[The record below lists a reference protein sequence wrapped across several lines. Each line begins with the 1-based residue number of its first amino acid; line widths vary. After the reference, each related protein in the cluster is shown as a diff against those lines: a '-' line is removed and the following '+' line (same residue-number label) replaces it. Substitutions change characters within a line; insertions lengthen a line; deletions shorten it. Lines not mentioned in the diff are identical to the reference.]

1 VIDGGNRPAHP
12 DLLVVGVRR
21 SDQGNGHDERHG
33 GKKAFHEVLRFD
45 AGRIGRAAAAGALL
59 AILAAF
65 TLTTTSAAAQSFP
78 GISIST
84 PGPNAA
90 AALDTLY
97 ASAPVVIDG
106 VTLFRIVVPSTGNAQ
121 QSIAVRSN
129 TVSLAID
136 QALAETE
143 HDGGT
148 RTIYDPATTQIQ
160 IAKLNGQ
167 IVLQLVDE
175 HHRDGLTLVTVTT
188 ADADYRRVS
197 VDVLAQQWQSILE
210 GAIVHALDI
219 RQPDIQERN
228 ANRVLR
234 VVGGL
239 IAITIGVFFLSA
251 FLSRRITAAGEAL
264 AARNAELEAAR
275 SEKAATAPDTPA
287 GESDQRTILGL
298 LVLRIDPQK
307 KLTLLRALRFIA
319 IGLGVLAWF
328 VAIAW
333 GLLQFPQTAPSGH
346 VFLHNGLSV
355 AVIWIGALL
364 LDRVL
369 TIMVDRLPTLWEL
382 RAFGTA
388 EDQQRQLLRA
398 PTIARA
404 LAGFKSFV
412 LFFVA
417 LLATMTQLGIPVGSV
432 VTIGGVAAIAV
443 SLAAQNLI
451 RDVVSGFL
459 VLIEDQFV
467 VGDFVT
473 INGNRGS
480 VERLTLRMVQIR
492 DATGSLVTVSHS
504 AATQVINH
512 SRNWSRVDYE
522 ISVDPASNVGFAISL
537 LRQQIA
543 DLESDP
549 EWKDAIVEPA
559 EWIGID
565 NISRDGAVVRARIK
579 TAPLR
584 QFALRRELNARVMK
598 AFSSAKI
605 VFGAPVPPPGP

>member
-1 VIDGGNRPAHP
+1 MQSS
-12 DLLVVGVRR
+12 L
-21 SDQGNGHDERHG
+21 
-33 GKKAFHEVLRFD
+33 D
-45 AGRIGRAAAAGALL
+45 ALY
-59 AILAAF
+59 
-65 TLTTTSAAAQSFP
+65 TT
-78 GISIST
+78 
-84 PGPNAA
+84 
-90 AALDTLY
+90 
-97 ASAPVVIDG
+97 APVVVDG
-106 VTLFRIVVPSTGNAQ
+106 VTLFRLVVPATGDAAQ
-121 QSIAVRSN
+121 AIAMRSN
-129 TVSLAID
+129 TVSLALEA
-136 QALAETE
+136 ALATTE
-143 HDGGT
+143 HDGAM
-148 RTIYDPATTQIQ
+148 RTVYDPATAEIQ
-160 IAKLNGQ
+160 TVRINGQ
-167 IVLQLVDE
+167 LVLQLVDE
-175 HHRDGLTLVTVTT
+175 HHRDGLPIVTVTS
-188 ADADYRRVS
+188 ADADYRRINVET
-197 VDVLAQQWQSILE
+197 LAQQWHGILE
-210 GAIVHALDI
+210 SAIIHALDI

-234 VVGGL
+234 VIGAL
-239 IAITIGVFFLSA
+239 IAITIAAFFASA
-251 FLSRRITAAGEAL
+251 YLSRRIRTAGAAL
-264 AARNAELEAAR
+264 EARNAELEAAR
-275 SEKAATAPDTPA
+275 SQKAAQSPDSPA
-287 GESDQRTILGL
+287 GEDDQQRILGL
-298 LVLRIDPQK
+298 LVLRIDPQQQ
-307 KLTLLRALRFIA
+307 LTLLRALRFIGFA
-319 IGLGVLAWF
+319 VAALAWF
-328 VAIAW
+328 AGITW
-333 GLLQFPQTAPSGH
+333 GLMLFPQTAPSGH
-346 VFLHNGLSV
+346 VFLRNGLAV

-364 LDRVL
+364 VDRLL

-412 LFFVA
+412 LVFVA

-492 DATGSLVTVSHS
+492 DGSGSLVTVSHS
-504 AATQVINH
+504 SATQVINH

-522 ISVDPASNVGFAISL
+522 ISVDPASDVAVAVSL

-559 EWIGID
+559 EWVGID
-565 NISRDGAVVRARIK
+565 AMSRDGAVVRARIK

-598 AFSSAKI
+598 AFANAKI
-605 VFGAPVPPPGP
+605 AFGAPVPPGS

>member
-1 VIDGGNRPAHP
+1 VIDGGDRSAQM
-12 DLLVVGVRR
+12 DSLVVGVRGSGER
-21 SDQGNGHDERHG
+21 DGGGERQGG
-33 GKKAFHEVLRFD
+33 GKAFHGVLRSKIN
-45 AGRIGRAAAAGALL
+45 GLVAAGALL
-59 AILAAF
+59 AILATL
-65 TLTTTSAAAQSFP
+65 TLTTPRAGAQSFP
-78 GISIST
+78 GLSFGT
-84 PGPNAA
+84 PGPVVQSSLD
-90 AALDTLY
+90 ALYTT
-97 ASAPVVIDG
+97 APVVVDG
-106 VTLFRIVVPSTGNAQ
+106 VTLFRLVVPATGDAAQ
-121 QSIAVRSN
+121 AIAMRSN
-129 TVSLAID
+129 TVSLALEA
-136 QALAETE
+136 ALATTE
-143 HDGGT
+143 HDGAM
-148 RTIYDPATTQIQ
+148 RTVYDPATAEIQ
-160 IAKLNGQ
+160 TVRINGQ
-167 IVLQLVDE
+167 LVLQLVDE
-175 HHRDGLTLVTVTT
+175 HHRDGLPIVTVTS
-188 ADADYRRVS
+188 ADADYRRINVET
-197 VDVLAQQWQSILE
+197 LAQQWHGILE
-210 GAIVHALDI
+210 SAIIHALDI

-234 VVGGL
+234 VIGAL
-239 IAITIGVFFLSA
+239 IAITIAAFFASA
-251 FLSRRITAAGEAL
+251 YLSRRIRTAGAAL
-264 AARNAELEAAR
+264 EARNAELEAAR
-275 SEKAATAPDTPA
+275 SQKAAQSPDSPA
-287 GESDQRTILGL
+287 GEDDQQRILGL
-298 LVLRIDPQK
+298 LVLRIDPQQQ
-307 KLTLLRALRFIA
+307 LTLLRALRFIGFA
-319 IGLGVLAWF
+319 VAALAWF
-328 VAIAW
+328 AGITW
-333 GLLQFPQTAPSGH
+333 GLMLFPQTAPSGH
-346 VFLHNGLSV
+346 VFLRNGLAV

-364 LDRVL
+364 VDRLL

-412 LFFVA
+412 LVFVA

-473 INGNRGS
+473 INGNRGT

-492 DATGSLVTVSHS
+492 DASGSLVTISHS
-504 AATQVINH
+504 SATQVINH

-522 ISVDPASNVGFAISL
+522 ISIDPTSNVAFAISL

-543 DLESDP
+543 DLETDP

-559 EWIGID
+559 EWVGID
-565 NISRDGAVVRARIK
+565 TMSRDGAVVRARIK

-605 VFGAPVPPPGP
+605 AFGAPVPPPGP